1 MDITKEKTLT
11 IKLVGKEVDDFITPI
26 GSLKKEVT
34 KVGFNS
40 NFLSESEFKILTE
53 IHNQINK

>member
-11 IKLVGKEVDDFITPI
+11 IKLVGKEVDDFITLI
-26 GSLKKEVT
+26 GSVKKEVT